1 MDMDNKGYSGMILK
15 VLDFLGGFW
24 IVYWIFILISA
35 VSYDPQLLGYMVFSF
50 LIYTFPAVIYLV
62 YRRKIISKVRSRFS
76 DMENPENA
84 ADDGYGPGY
93 IEIRDDIEP
102 AEIRNKL
109 GIVLVVL
116 FIVIMLSLI
125 FWMLL
130 GK

>member
-1 MDMDNKGYSGMILK
+1 MDNTGFSGMILK

-24 IVYWIFILISA
+24 IIYWIFILFSA
-35 VSYDPQLLGYMVFSF
+35 VSYDSQLLGYMIFTF
-50 LIYTFPAVIYLV
+50 LIYTFPAIIYLV
-62 YRRKIISKVRSRFS
+62 YRKKIISKVRSRFS
-76 DMENPENA
+76 DMENPETA

-93 IEIRDDIEP
+93 KEIRDDIEP

-109 GIVLVVL
+109 GILLAVL
-116 FIVIMLSLI
+116 FVVIMLSLI

>member
-1 MDMDNKGYSGMILK
+1 MILK

-24 IVYWIFILISA
+24 IIYWIFILFSA
-35 VSYDPQLLGYMVFSF
+35 VSYDSQLLGYMIFTF
-50 LIYTFPAVIYLV
+50 LIYTFPAIIYLV
-62 YRRKIISKVRSRFS
+62 YRKKIISKVRSRFS
-76 DMENPENA
+76 DMENPETA

-93 IEIRDDIEP
+93 KEIRDDIEP

-109 GIVLVVL
+109 GILLAVL
-116 FIVIMLSLI
+116 FVVIMLSLI